1 MGRVGAWSER
11 LKREHVLLSE
21 VEAEYASA
29 LRNLADRLS
38 IDVVIAG
45 SGGSAWRSDRPP
57 ALHMIGVDGRREDP
71 ASSLR
76 WRAKP
81 GTRVPV
87 VVLARDVETDA
98 IVRLLREGVAD
109 VIGIPA
115 DPSEVAAR
123 ALGPVDAARHTGR
136 GELVGLTPAMRDL
149 RAQIA
154 DSART
159 ASTVLITVETGTGK
173 GLIARTI
180 HEVSNRK
187 GAFVHIDCAALN
199 VSIIES
205 ELFGHEKGAFTG
217 ATSRRIG
224 RFEQA
229 RDGTVFLDEIAELGP
244 PLQAK
249 FLRILQ
255 DRLFERIGGTQTLHM
270 NARVLAATNRDIRR
284 EISLGRFR
292 PDLYYRLSVLELEV
306 PPLRAR
312 LDDLPLL
319 VQAGLEDLS
328 ARLDGPMPHV
338 TEDFVEELR
347 RHDWPGNVREL
358 MNLLE
363 RLLVRGAARVLGEA
377 ALGPGWR
384 AESIRENAEELEE
397 VEEERAFRREPLLP
411 EEERED
417 RARLAE
423 ALRATAGNVSRTARR
438 LGITRSRLRYRIAKY
453 GLMHLIPDD

>member
-1 MGRVGAWSER
+1 
-11 LKREHVLLSE
+11 LDREYVLLTG
-21 VEAEYASA
+21 VEADYTEA
-29 LRNLADRLS
+29 LRDLATGLS
-38 IDVVIAG
+38 IDVLIAG
-45 SGGSAWRSDRPP
+45 RDVSATSRQRPP
-57 ALHMIGVDGRREDP
+57 SLHVVEVAGGREDSI
-71 ASSLR
+71 ARLR
-76 WRAKP
+76 GVLKRT
-81 GTRVPV
+81 GRTSV
-87 VVLARDVETDA
+87 VVLARDVGTDA

-109 VIGIPA
+109 VIGVPA
-115 DPSEVAAR
+115 DPDDVAMR
-123 ALGPVDAARHTGR
+123 ALAPIDLARHTGR
-136 GELVGLTPAMRDL
+136 GDLVGLTPAMRAL
-149 RAQIA
+149 REQITDTA
-154 DSART
+154 KT
-159 ASTVLITVETGTGK
+159 ASTVLITGETGTGK

-180 HEVSNRK
+180 HEASKRR

-217 ATSRRIG
+217 ANGRRIG

-229 RDGTVFLDEIAELGP
+229 QEGTVFLDEIAELDP
-244 PLQAK
+244 ALQAK

-292 PDLYYRLSVLELEV
+292 PDLYYRLSVIEIAV
-306 PPLRAR
+306 PPLRER

-319 VQAGLEDLS
+319 VRAGLDEIATRLDRPSPRVGEDLV
-328 ARLDGPMPHV
+328 A
-338 TEDFVEELR
+338 ELR

-363 RLLVRGAARVLGEA
+363 RVLVRGDAAVLDAE

-384 AESIRENAEELEE
+384 DESLRLDGGSGADADRGSEAG
-397 VEEERAFRREPLLP
+397 RREPLLP

-417 RARLAE
+417 RTRVAD

-438 LGITRSRLRYRIAKY
+438 LGVTRSRLRYRIAKY